1 MLVGWFFF
9 GSKINTHY
17 SLIGIQYPF
26 HMKYLCNPGGSKHNR
41 CNLSSPLNEHGQLCP
56 GIPLGPFGTT
66 CGGWRSASSWLLFSS
81 LFQLQGRGGPPQQIS
96 MSALSL
102 LKHLQTHRVSLFP
115 ILHSVEA
122 VPDPHPQS
130 PFPTRRFG
138 WAVKNAPLKQQ
149 LLGVLPIP
157 SQTASHI
164 FNLSTKA
171 FFS

>member
-17 SLIGIQYPF
+17 SPIGIQYPF

-66 CGGWRSASSWLLFSS
+66 CGGWRSASSWLLLSS

-102 LKHLQTHRVSLFP
+102 LKHLQTEFHSSPSSTLLRLFL
-115 ILHSVEA
+115 I
-122 VPDPHPQS
+122 
-130 PFPTRRFG
+130 
-138 WAVKNAPLKQQ
+138 
-149 LLGVLPIP
+149 PIP
-157 SQTASHI
+157 RA
-164 FNLSTKA
+164 LSPLA
-171 FFS
+171 GLDGL